1 MNNSLKIFIN
11 YYDILSKIFF
21 LGLVFFAILF
31 YILNTSHIFAEEETD
46 STIFIAYDTDN
57 LNDNE
62 DYKTSK
68 DIILQ
73 IANYY
78 SIKKNVSVIIQ
89 SYGSMNGETLKIDE
103 ENVNLSIEEFL
114 FRIDKKL
121 NSDNPNHYLAI
132 SDGFTQIAENKN
144 VSNSKFYLISPLK
157 QELSRIHLI

>member
-1 MNNSLKIFIN
+1 MNNSLKIYIN

-31 YILNTSHIFAEEETD
+31 YILNTSQIFAEEETD
-46 STIFIAYDTDN
+46 TTIFIAYDTDN

-78 SIKKNVSVIIQ
+78 SIKENVSVIIQ
-89 SYGSMNGETLKIDE
+89 SYGSMNGERLKIDE
-103 ENVNLSIEEFL
+103 E
-114 FRIDKKL
+114 
-121 NSDNPNHYLAI
+121 
-132 SDGFTQIAENKN
+132 
-144 VSNSKFYLISPLK
+144 
-157 QELSRIHLI
+157 